1 MAWLNYHHLLYFWT
15 TAREGTMSGAAR
27 KLRVTQPTV
36 SGQIREL
43 EERLGGPLFERRGNA
58 LELTALGQQVFG
70 YADEIFT
77 LGEELIAS
85 IDGQAGRKVRRFT
98 VGVVDSLPKLV
109 VLQLLRPVLALPE
122 PVQLAVRQGNL
133 DTLLGELSTHALDMV
148 LADAPISPHLHVRAY
163 NHVLGASPI
172 GVFAV
177 EALAQRLRDGFP
189 ASLHGAPMVL
199 PITPGMLRRALDY
212 WLEQRRLV
220 PRVVAEVEDS
230 ALLKG
235 FAREGDGA
243 VIAPLAIEPQLRE
256 LYGLHRV
263 GLCEGLDEHY
273 YAISVERRIQH
284 PAVAAVVAAA
294 GSIMGS
300 SV

>member
-15 TAREGTMSGAAR
+15 TACEGTMSGAAR

-43 EERLGGPLFERRGNA
+43 EERLGGALFERRGNA

-77 LGEELIAS
+77 LGEELMAS
-85 IDGQAGRKVRRFT
+85 IDGQTGRKVRRFA
-98 VGVVDSLPKLV
+98 VGVVDPLPKLV
-109 VLQLLRPVLALPE
+109 VMQLLRPVLALPE

-148 LADAPISPHLHVRAY
+148 LSDAPISPHLHVRAY

-172 GVFAV
+172 GVFAI
-177 EALAQRLRDGFP
+177 EPLAKRLRDGFP
-189 ASLHGAPMVL
+189 ASLHDAPLIV
-199 PITPGMLRRALDY
+199 PTTPGMLRRSLDY
-212 WLEQRRLV
+212 WLEQQRLA
-220 PRVVAEVEDS
+220 PRLVAEVEDS
-230 ALLKG
+230 ALLKA
-235 FAREGDGA
+235 FARAGDGA
-243 VIAPLAIEPQLRE
+243 VISPLVIEPQLRE

-263 GLCEGLDEHY
+263 GVCDGLDEHY

-294 GSIMGS
+294 EGIMGG
-300 SV
+300 